1 MVYSW
6 LFRFPVCQQRK
17 CTPISHL
24 LSDGRSDSTSECR
37 VVPSSDDLDNLLGRK
52 LTDAE
57 KQRVWQSGYKCDG
70 NVLDRLRNTQ
80 PR

>member
-1 MVYSW
+1 MIQLALS
-6 LFRFPVCQQRK
+6 FSCQQRK

-24 LSDGRSDSTSECR
+24 LSDGRSECR
-37 VVPSSDDLDNLLGRK
+37 VVPSSDDLDNLLLRK

-70 NVLDRLRNTQ
+70 NVLARLRNTQ
-80 PR
+80 PRWQSKM